1 MMLFNGIK
9 VEVEE
14 ASKDG
19 KGAVVRFLEDCYIY
33 ADESHGY
40 HFRVNDKAY
49 VPIDRLKPLF

>member
-1 MMLFNGIK
+1 MMLFNGTK

-33 ADESHGY
+33 DDESHGY
-40 HFRVNDKAY
+40 HFYVNDKAY
-49 VPIDRLKPLF
+49 VPIDKLKPLF